1 MRKILTRPTSPR
13 LVGFRTPNSQKSILG
28 QYAHSSSKIVFDS
41 PNIWDVAGG
50 IVLVKA
56 AGGTVRQQRDGHW
69 ATMQGFVPEQPSVG
83 GEADLRF
90 WRHPVIVGA
99 PEAVERM
106 CAG

>member
-1 MRKILTRPTSPR
+1 PEHLGRRRWHRPGER
-13 LVGFRTPNSQKSILG
+13 RRW
-28 QYAHSSSKIVFDS
+28 H
-41 PNIWDVAGG
+41 
-50 IVLVKA
+50 
-56 AGGTVRQQRDGHW
+56 VRQQRDGHW